1 MIINLTGRKRV
12 IFYEHVKDSCK
23 HLKHVKHSRKQMGSI
38 CPVSNEGQAL
48 VRAHHAESKSVRANA
63 QS

>member
-1 MIINLTGRKRV
+1 MNM
-12 IFYEHVKDSCK
+12 
-23 HLKHVKHSRKQMGSI
+23 HLHYRKQMGSI